1 MFPRSIRSLLL
12 ATAIGLPTVAVLAAP
27 SISCAEAGV
36 YSVPSQDLG
45 EALKALA
52 AAAGHQIEFS
62 PGAVKGKSS
71 GAVVEAP
78 TFSAAL
84 DAMLSG
90 TGLNYT
96 ARDDG
101 SVLVSNGA
109 FKTGSTVSGLVVTG
123 RRNQTAESIQLTST
137 NTTTVLTAQDLGR
150 APDQNVADSLSRVPG
165 ISVIEGG
172 YPFTNG
178 VSVDQAGRGEGNFVN
193 IRGMD
198 SEFNLN
204 MINGVDV
211 AQGLPYSREIQLSLL
226 PPTGLQKV
234 VVNKTLTADMDGDA
248 IGGAIDFRTPTA
260 YDFEGE
266 SHGSLTI
273 GGNLSDRAIDYG
285 LDSGGGSASF
295 DYAHKFGDND
305 QLGIYF
311 GGYYD
316 RRSFANSIVDGIY
329 PATANGQYTY
339 AVQTKS
345 GASAPGLDPASNL
358 VLTGVDAGLTAGYE
372 QRYGG
377 NVSIDWR
384 PSSTLSGYMRFTY
397 AGDHVEQD
405 TYYSQIYGNKISNT
419 EIGTTGLYQP
429 VIGDIN
435 PRFYYETNPED
446 AILSTYQ
453 VGGAGQF
460 GRLHVA
466 PQLFASY
473 GENDEPNHI
482 ELSGRYNEVGAG
494 MPYGGSSMFTY
505 NNGAPIPIL
514 APQQYA
520 ATTDIGDYEARRA
533 GELTQDYSHQFRYGG
548 KIDLSYDVDNGWLE
562 TIAAGV
568 KYDDAYRHHT
578 VRDYT
583 TDSLYTTDANA
594 PTLASQGYFSGSVG
608 AIVPGTYNFSIP
620 LVNQRALFNY
630 FYQKVAAEG
639 GLKALS
645 DQCDSLYVNTYNCD
659 TQSGTEATTSV
670 YLMGTIKV
678 GQVEI
683 IPGFRFEHTDI
694 TNRYWDTPEDTN
706 GNELPGYFTS
716 DHTTYNKPLPSIQ
729 VNYRPSDF
737 TVYRASI
744 WTSYVAPSMFQL
756 GGGEQ
761 VSNSDGGPANG
772 GTTSITEGNP
782 NLKTVDALNLDASG
796 QWTNAHGGSATV
808 AVFYKSLDH
817 YIYDSINGFTNSGT
831 PTVTSANGGFTSI
844 SKPENGGAAHLDGLE
859 LSGQQKFKD
868 LPAPFDGI
876 GVSGNVTLEHSSVNT
891 ESPGLSS
898 NERITNQPDVAANG
912 QVFYE
917 KGPYQFALS
926 YRYTG
931 DYVAAYGTFGG
942 SSSLDTWVHANEQV
956 DLHMGYVTPWGVKLD
971 AAISNLLDADTY
983 VASIGRTSN
992 VIPSFVDTGRI
1003 YTFHVGYSF

>member
-1 MFPRSIRSLLL
+1 
-12 ATAIGLPTVAVLAAP
+12 
-27 SISCAEAGV
+27 
-36 YSVPSQDLG
+36 
-45 EALKALA
+45 
-52 AAAGHQIEFS
+52 
-62 PGAVKGKSS
+62 
-71 GAVVEAP
+71 
-78 TFSAAL
+78 
-84 DAMLSG
+84 
-90 TGLNYT
+90 
-96 ARDDG
+96 
-101 SVLVSNGA
+101 
-109 FKTGSTVSGLVVTG
+109 
-123 RRNQTAESIQLTST
+123 
-137 NTTTVLTAQDLGR
+137 
-150 APDQNVADSLSRVPG
+150 
-165 ISVIEGG
+165 
-172 YPFTNG
+172 
-178 VSVDQAGRGEGNFVN
+178 
-193 IRGMD
+193 
-198 SEFNLN
+198 
-204 MINGVDV
+204 
-211 AQGLPYSREIQLSLL
+211 
-226 PPTGLQKV
+226 
-234 VVNKTLTADMDGDA
+234 MDGDA

-260 YDFEGE
+260 YDFDGE
-266 SHGSLTI
+266 THGSLSI

-295 DYAHKFGDND
+295 DYSHKLGDHD

-358 VLTGVDAGLTAGYE
+358 VLTGVDAGLTTGYE
-372 QRYGG
+372 ERYGG
-377 NVSIDWR
+377 NLSIDWR

-405 TYYSQIYGNKISNT
+405 TYYSQIYGNSISNT
-419 EIGTTGLYQP
+419 EIGNSGLYQP
-429 VIGDIN
+429 VIGAIN

-453 VGGAGQF
+453 VGGDAQF

-482 ELSGRYNEVGAG
+482 ELSGRYREVAAG
-494 MPYGGSSMFTY
+494 LPYGGSSMFTY

-514 APQQYA
+514 TPQQWA
-520 ATTDIGDYEARRA
+520 ATSDIADYEARRA

-548 KIDLSYDVDNGWLE
+548 KLDLVYDVDNGWLQN
-562 TIAAGV
+562 IAAGF

-594 PTLASQGYFSGSVG
+594 PTFGSLGFLDGSVK
-608 AIVPGTYNFSIP
+608 AIVPGTFNFSIP
-620 LVNQRALFNY
+620 LINQRTLFK
-630 FYQKVAAEG
+630 FFDQKVASEG
-639 GLKALS
+639 GLPALS

-659 TQSGTEATTSV
+659 TQSGTEATTSI
-670 YLMGTIKV
+670 YLMATFKV
-678 GQVEI
+678 GQLEI
-683 IPGFRFEHTDI
+683 IPGFRFEHLDI
-694 TNRYWDTPEDTN
+694 TNRYWETPQDAN
-706 GNELPGYFTS
+706 GNELPGFFTS
-716 DHTTYNKPLPSIQ
+716 DHTTYNKPLPSLQ
-729 VNYRPSDF
+729 LNYRPSDF
-737 TVYRASI
+737 TVYRASV
-744 WTSYVAPSMFQL
+744 WTSYTPPSMFQL

-761 VSNSDGGPANG
+761 VSVSDGGPANG
-772 GTTSITEGNP
+772 GSTSITEGNP

-796 QWTNAHGGSATV
+796 EWTNTHGGAGMV

-817 YIYDSINGFTNSGT
+817 YIYDSINGFTNSNSA
-831 PTVTSANGGFTSI
+831 TVSSANGGFTTI
-844 SKPENGGAAHLDGLE
+844 SKPEDGGAAHLFGLE
-859 LSGQQKFKD
+859 LSGRQKFQD

-912 QVFYE
+912 QLFYE
-917 KGPYQFALS
+917 KGPYDFALS

-931 DYVAAYGTFGG
+931 DYVAAYGTFGD

-956 DLHMGYVTPWGVKLD
+956 DLHMGYTTPWGVKLE
-971 AAISNLLDADTY
+971 ASIANLLDADTY

-992 VIPSFVDTGRI
+992 TIPSFVDTGRI
-1003 YTFHVGYSF
+1003 YTFRVGYSF